1 MVHYVSQLCNS
12 LADFS
17 AECDVYLIAPEGIN
31 ENLFNS
37 RVILR
42 KIPSIDRHGYRID
55 LMIKYLLDIGPDII
69 HTSMV
74 HPFIVPLLPVLKK
87 IAPVAATVHDVQLH
101 SDQKN
106 LICDMSTLIT
116 SKLADLD
123 FVHGEK
129 LKLELIKR
137 GVLNSKISIIPH
149 GDYSFFSSIIHKKIN
164 EEENTILFFGRI
176 LEYKGIDYLIKAEP
190 LISEKIPNIKIIIAG
205 SGDFSKYES
214 MINNKNHFEI
224 INEYIPDEKVSELF
238 QKSSVVVLPYVEA
251 SQTGI
256 IPIAY
261 AFKKPVVATDV
272 GSLSEVIV
280 DGVTGFI
287 VPPRD
292 SKLLADSLL
301 NILLNKNLKN
311 SMGSAAYEFMK
322 ENMSWKGIAQK
333 TIVEYQKL
341 LGNFE
346 KPRYLIGSLQ

>member
-1 MVHYVSQLCNS
+1 MPV
-12 LADFS
+12 
-17 AECDVYLIAPEGIN
+17 
-31 ENLFNS
+31 
-37 RVILR
+37 
-42 KIPSIDRHGYRID
+42 
-55 LMIKYLLDIGPDII
+55 
-69 HTSMV
+69 TSVM
-74 HPFIVPLLPVLKK
+74 
-87 IAPVAATVHDVQLH
+87 
-101 SDQKN
+101 
-106 LICDMSTLIT
+106 
-116 SKLADLD
+116 
-123 FVHGEK
+123 
-129 LKLELIKR
+129 
-137 GVLNSKISIIPH
+137 GVVT
-149 GDYSFFSSIIHKKIN
+149 SIIHKKIN

-214 MINNKNHFEI
+214 MINHKNHFEI

-238 QKSSVVVLPYVEA
+238 QKSSVVVLPYIEA

-333 TIVEYQKL
+333 TIGEYQKL